1 MNQLNCRNC
10 GAPHNGKCNYCG
22 TIYDLKMAP
31 KIKNKSIDSLSAS
44 QKTMLAIGLAIVPLY
59 LYKKVLNAK

>member
-22 TIYDLKMAP
+22 TVYGKAP
-31 KIKNKSIDSLSAS
+31 ISLGVNKTRQSAEIALALSIVAPFVL
-44 QKTMLAIGLAIVPLY
+44 INHY
-59 LYKKVLNAK
+59 FRKK